1 MSERALS
8 PSVARVDVPAP
19 PVTALRL
26 LRLCGG
32 LGAAL
37 LVTLLLSLSAGTIP
51 VGPHRVLAMLL
62 EPILPLPTFW
72 TPTEAAA
79 VLALR
84 LPRALLAGLVGACL
98 AIAGGA
104 FQAISRN
111 PLADPFILGVSSGAA
126 FGVVV
131 AVLLGVGPG
140 GAGAVLAPLFGFGGA
155 LLAALVV
162 YRLASVESRL
172 PVETL
177 LLAGVAVSLFFA
189 SAIML
194 VSALVPAV
202 ELQGIVFSLMGNLAP
217 RGPAAVAAVAACLA
231 LGSAVLLA
239 VAQPLNVLA
248 LGEEA
253 AAALGVEVERVKRLV
268 FVAASLVT
276 GAAVSVSG
284 SIAFVGLMVPHA
296 ARLLFGPDNR
306 VLLPASLLM
315 GATFLMAADVGAR
328 LVAAPAE
335 LPVGVITA
343 FCGAPFFAALLR
355 RRARG
360 GSR

>member
-1 MSERALS
+1 MTGQAPVAASVPGAL
-8 PSVARVDVPAP
+8 AP
-19 PVTALRL
+19 PVTSVRL

-32 LGAAL
+32 LAAAL

-62 EPILPLPTFW
+62 QPILPLPVFW

-84 LPRALLAGLVGACL
+84 LPRVLLAGLVGGCL
-98 AIAGGA
+98 AIAGGG

-131 AVLLGVGPG
+131 AILLGVGPA
-140 GAGAVLAPLFGFGGA
+140 GAGAVLAPLFGFAGA

-194 VSALVPAV
+194 VTSLVSAV
-202 ELQGIVFSLMGNLAP
+202 ELQGISFHLMGNLAP
-217 RGPAAVAAVAACLA
+217 RGLAAVGAVAVCLA
-231 LGSAVLLA
+231 LGTGVMLV

-253 AAALGVEVERVKRLV
+253 AAALGVEVERVKRTV

-276 GAAVSVSG
+276 GAAVAVSG

-306 VLLPASLLM
+306 LLLPASLLL
-315 GATFLMAADVGAR
+315 GAIFLMAADLIAR

>member
-1 MSERALS
+1 
-8 PSVARVDVPAP
+8 
-19 PVTALRL
+19 
-26 LRLCGG
+26 
-32 LGAAL
+32 
-37 LVTLLLSLSAGTIP
+37 
-51 VGPHRVLAMLL
+51 MLL
-62 EPILPLPTFW
+62 EQVLPLPAIW

-79 VLALR
+79 VLVLR
-84 LPRALLAGLVGACL
+84 LPRALLAGLVGASL
-98 AIAGGA
+98 AIAGGG

-140 GAGAVLAPLFGFGGA
+140 GAGAVLAPLFGFAGA

-162 YRLASVESRL
+162 YRLASVDARL

-217 RGPAAVAAVAACLA
+217 RGPAAVAAVAAFLA
-231 LGSAVLLA
+231 VGSAVMLA

-253 AAALGVEVERVKRLV
+253 AAALGVEVERVKRAV

-315 GATFLMAADVGAR
+315 GAIFLMAADVVAR
-328 LVAAPAE
+328 LVTAPAE

-343 FCGAPFFAALLR
+343 FCGAPFFAVLLR

-360 GSR
+360 GAR